1 MRLLG
6 SSYIYCWPA
15 ILILG
20 LCQYSVVNG
29 QKFSQFCKKDN
40 PTNSDA
46 VLVEVAR
53 IGRGMTWPLI
63 PQLFL
68 RVYNDGRIEYES
80 LESNKL
86 ILKKAELDSTTIER
100 LRRIIEARDLAESQV
115 EYPMLEQVS
124 DALMKTCVSYK
135 AGGGQSRQI
144 LVVNFA
150 PDHSRAKDYYAPSL
164 VELLRMVEQI
174 RPSNEYERDH
184 SFDKLNFGWT
194 ELLF

>member
-6 SSYIYCWPA
+6 SSCTYCWSA

-29 QKFSQFCKKDN
+29 QKFSQFCKKGN

-100 LRRIIEARDLAESQV
+100 LRRIIEARDLAESQA

-124 DALMKTCVSYK
+124 DALMKTCVSYN

-144 LVVNFA
+144 LVVNYA
-150 PDHSRAKDYYAPSL
+150 PDHSRAKDYYPPSL
-164 VELLRMVEQI
+164 VQLVRMMQQI

-184 SFDKLNFGWT
+184 GLDKLSFR
-194 ELLF
+194 